1 MYSSTYTGLKDGD
14 VFIGFQ
20 DTLFTGWEGTT
31 LQCIWS
37 FPWPWGYPK
46 LAGFCSGKS
55 QSKVDDE
62 WWYPYDLGNLHFYF
76 DL

>member
-37 FPWPWGYPK
+37 FPWPWGYPQARWF
-46 LAGFCSGKS
+46 LFGKI
-55 QSKVDDE
+55 
-62 WWYPYDLGNLHFYF
+62 PI
-76 DL
+76 